1 LGFQRTNGLRG
12 KDNQIYRVTAMETD
26 TPVFQPRGD
35 ALFNVSDSVL
45 RGAENDITSLEE
57 ASSGAFT
64 ELIND
69 GLPGRKY
76 VVGLAA
82 NPNFKGG
89 NVELFV
95 ARLEETP
102 TEPYGAPEAY
112 AVLTAVTSPARR
124 SPFPVALGSSPTT
137 GGDYRRRRSAG
148 RRHPPSARA
157 AGASAGASPCS
168 PEAWSTPTTT
178 PSPTSTTTEETT

>member
-1 LGFQRTNGLRG
+1 MGTTYYYTNGLRG

-95 ARLEETP
+95 ARLEE
-102 TEPYGAPEAY
+102 EKDAAGNIINPYGAPEAY
-112 AVLTAVTSPARR
+112 AVLYTKCVNVDWSGRPGGVPDPGNGCIKSTFGAAYTYDERTS
-124 SPFPVALGSSPTT
+124 
-137 GGDYRRRRSAG
+137 SAT
-148 RRHPPSARA
+148 SLARA
-157 AGASAGASPCS
+157 LSLS
-168 PEAWSTPTTT
+168 
-178 PSPTSTTTEETT
+178 PSPSRPSLLPSLR